1 MYLGVGF
8 GKKGIIIII
17 VIGFILHSNTLYKL

>member
-8 GKKGIIIII
+8 GKKGIIII